1 MLKSKQYTSSDS
13 QYRDIR
19 TRLIRLES
27 KLVRGFEE
35 LGVSLEVDADW
46 LSVDDA
52 SNIVYLST
60 LGRSLT
66 VVLQE
71 MKARG
76 ATKIGKEYEVVH
88 KGETVCMLT
97 YNPKF

>member
-1 MLKSKQYTSSDS
+1 MSRSKQYPTGDS
-13 QYRDIR
+13 QHRELR
-19 TRLIRLES
+19 TRLIRMES

-35 LGVSLEVDADW
+35 LGVSLEVDDDW

-76 ATKIGKEYEVVH
+76 ATKVGKDYEVVH
-88 KGETVCMLT
+88 KGETICMLT

>member
-1 MLKSKQYTSSDS
+1 MSTSRNDN
-13 QYRDIR
+13 RELR
-19 TRLIRLES
+19 TRLIRMES

-35 LGVSLEVDADW
+35 LGVSLDVDKDW

-52 SNIVYLST
+52 ANIVYVST

-66 VVLQE
+66 VILQE

-76 ATKIGKEYEVVH
+76 ATKVGQEYEVVH

-97 YNPKF
+97 YQPKF